1 MENKNPMIKLIIYGK
16 VKRMMMSYL
25 KDKVKSVDKNLL
37 RGVFLRKIK
46 DFDEDYREA
55 MENRTLLSRLHEK
68 IIIGSSSQK
77 SNSRKISSDS
87 IFKDDSLGP

>member
-55 MENRTLLSRLHEK
+55 MENRTLLSRLH
-68 IIIGSSSQK
+68 
-77 SNSRKISSDS
+77 D
-87 IFKDDSLGP
+87 